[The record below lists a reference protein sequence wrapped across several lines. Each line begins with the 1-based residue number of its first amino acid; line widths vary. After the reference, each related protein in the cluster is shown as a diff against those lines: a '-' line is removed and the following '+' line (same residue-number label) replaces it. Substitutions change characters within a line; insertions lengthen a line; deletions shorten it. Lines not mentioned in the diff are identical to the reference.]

1 MPARV
6 LTIWSTKIMSSS
18 WLGHPTPL
26 LHTYARSQDVDV
38 CELFSGVAS
47 IAKGFSD
54 LPASEGRRL
63 ADDVDEEP

>member
-1 MPARV
+1 
-6 LTIWSTKIMSSS
+6 MSSS
-18 WLGHPTPL
+18 WLGRPTPL